1 MSSPLE
7 SAQPPSTG
15 PSNPQAGV
23 APPPPPPN
31 PELMLLH
38 STLLTRLS
46 STLASHMSSLTT
58 RQNQLLAIR
67 DDLASAPAAIED
79 EMGRL
84 RAVRDVCVGV
94 GERIGGV
101 VREAEERV
109 GGDGPGGKREEVSV
123 DEVVC
128 STTIVYNQ
136 YVASPRIV
144 LRSARYPT
152 DAVRPCLP
160 RLIDLVA
167 EDAAISD
174 TLYQLNRALHNEKI
188 DLERFLKA
196 TRILAREQF
205 MKRALVERILKG

>member
-1 MSSPLE
+1 MSSPLDTP
-7 SAQPPSTG
+7 SPPTG
-15 PSNPQAGV
+15 LPSNSQSGG

-84 RAVRDVCVGV
+84 KAVRDVCIGV
-94 GERIGGV
+94 GERLGAV

-136 YVASPRIV
+136 SVFFTP
-144 LRSARYPT
+144 SAR
-152 DAVRPCLP
+152 
-160 RLIDLVA
+160 
-167 EDAAISD
+167 AI
-174 TLYQLNRALHNEKI
+174 YQH
-188 DLERFLKA
+188 
-196 TRILAREQF
+196 Q
-205 MKRALVERILKG
+205 

>member
-1 MSSPLE
+1 
-7 SAQPPSTG
+7 
-15 PSNPQAGV
+15 
-23 APPPPPPN
+23 
-31 PELMLLH
+31 
-38 STLLTRLS
+38 
-46 STLASHMSSLTT
+46 MSSLTT

-84 RAVRDVCVGV
+84 KAVRDVCIGV
-94 GERIGGV
+94 GERIGAV

-109 GGDGPGGKREEVSV
+109 SGNGPGGKREEVSV

-136 YVASPRIV
+136 SVPVIHPRGHQSRDAVADLFFRV
-144 LRSARYPT
+144 LR
-152 DAVRPCLP
+152 